1 MPVTGLRTTNLKV
14 QVRNFGSFEELQ
26 FLDKY
31 MLNWQSLQ
39 SAEIC
44 FNALFIVFN
53 YDPQIVLRGEWIGT
67 AYSAVGHRWR
77 TGRGSLWDKLSP
89 NKCHLAC
96 ICVSKTKELKI
107 GWFCCSLIISLSS
120 CLDVTS
126 QEDERSG
133 GTRCTRWRNILE
145 ILHSTHFLTFEP

>member
-44 FNALFIVFN
+44 FNALFIVLN
-53 YDPQIVLRGEWIGT
+53 YDYFKK
-67 AYSAVGHRWR
+67 AA
-77 TGRGSLWDKLSP
+77 SL
-89 NKCHLAC
+89 LAQDQAANW
-96 ICVSKTKELKI
+96 L
-107 GWFCCSLIISLSS
+107 
-120 CLDVTS
+120 
-126 QEDERSG
+126 
-133 GTRCTRWRNILE
+133 NY
-145 ILHSTHFLTFEP
+145 